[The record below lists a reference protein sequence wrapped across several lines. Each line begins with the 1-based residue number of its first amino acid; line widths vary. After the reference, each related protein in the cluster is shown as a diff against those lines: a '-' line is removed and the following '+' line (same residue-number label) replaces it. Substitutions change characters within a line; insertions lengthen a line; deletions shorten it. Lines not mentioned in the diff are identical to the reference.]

1 MNGWLESATVAARDR
16 MNDYRRQADDARA
29 LRLAREHGAVAER
42 GWVLAR
48 RRAANALHAL
58 ADVVAPRTIQG
69 SDALR
74 RSREAGGRPIA

>member
-1 MNGWLESATVAARDR
+1 MPGRYAWPVERGAI
-16 MNDYRRQADDARA
+16 AD
-29 LRLAREHGAVAER
+29 R

-48 RRAANALHAL
+48 RRAANALHRL
-58 ADVVAPRTIQG
+58 ADVVAPRTTHG